1 MRTDNKA
8 QSSAGKLCKYLIIAA
23 SILPAGCSQV
33 DHGKLSKIAPT
44 FAETKATSLPGW
56 HQDKV
61 LKALPALRK
70 SCLVMLRSLE
80 VGAKS
85 KRKIELLSG
94 WKHVCNQIKAKRFSE
109 SSFRDFLKTDF
120 NVFQIR
126 YKGSGEGLFTGY
138 YEPTLHGSFKSTEEY
153 NTPVYP
159 KPDDLI
165 HVDLGKWKNTLN
177 GSHVF
182 GRVVGEKLKPY
193 FSRSE
198 ISSGALAGKLKP
210 ILWLKSDVDAFFLH
224 IQGSGR
230 VILPSGEV
238 YRLGY
243 AGKNGRKYYSI
254 GRYLVKIG
262 AISKEAVSMQS
273 IKKWLN
279 ANPGKKTDV
288 LNMNP
293 SYVFF
298 RRIKSN
304 SGPIG
309 SQGVSL
315 TSGRSLAVDRRYS
328 ALGAPIWL
336 SADFQDEKGRKLQRL
351 MIAQD
356 TGGAIRGPIR
366 GDVFWGSGKTAE
378 QLAGVMKAKGS
389 IYVFFPKGINPNQS
403 GT

>member
-44 FAETKATSLPGW
+44 FVETKATSLPGW

-61 LKALPALRK
+61 LKALPALRR

-109 SSFRDFLKTDF
+109 SSFREFLKTDF

-138 YEPTLHGSFKSTEEY
+138 YEPTLHGSFKSTKEY

-182 GRVVGEKLKPY
+182 GRVVGKKLKPY

-279 ANPGKKTDV
+279 ANPEKKTDV

-315 TSGRSLAVDRRYS
+315 TGGRSLAVDRRYS
-328 ALGAPIWL
+328 TLGAPIWL
-336 SADFQDEKGRKLQRL
+336 SADFQDEKGKKLQRL

-366 GDVFWGSGKTAE
+366 GDVFWGSGKIAE
-378 QLAGVMKAKGS
+378 ELAGVMKAKGS